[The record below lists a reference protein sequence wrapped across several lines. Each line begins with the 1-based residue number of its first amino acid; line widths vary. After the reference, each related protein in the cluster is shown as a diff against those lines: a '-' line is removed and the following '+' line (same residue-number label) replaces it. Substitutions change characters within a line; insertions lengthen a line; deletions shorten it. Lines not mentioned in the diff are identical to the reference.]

1 MTEAQAAAQYDLL
14 YSMYSNSLD
23 SGLVA
28 HQSLGVSM
36 FLSHVLAGVLFLVL
50 MFGIVLA
57 SELRRKG

>member
-23 SGLVA
+23 SSLVA